1 MTTPLPSFGWQ
12 VDRARSTGGVLLAA
26 IMMSVDGLNP
36 VKVVCGVISVPSYY
50 AAYPFAIL
58 LMYLVW
64 TQMQELAY
72 FFVRVFFTSIL
83 SIFFSKIEVIGRSN
97 VPRDGP
103 LIFTGNH
110 ANQYVDALQVI
121 TSCRHR
127 VGFLVARKSYNH
139 PIVGF
144 FARAVGCIPVNRAQ
158 DTAISQP
165 KESLI
170 QCSGKMVEGRGMK
183 FTGLVEARDKIRFRG
198 HHQQLKVKNVVSDTE
213 LELMDDCPDELEG
226 LGWWEWD
233 LLKYESQGSVYESVY
248 QGLSEGKCIVVFPEG
263 GSHDRTDLLPIK
275 AGVALIAF
283 GTMEKHN
290 MSVPIV
296 PIGLSYFRGHRF
308 RGRCVVEFGPPICV
322 SSELFNV
329 YKRDKREACN
339 TLLHQIEGSMRSCL
353 VTAPDYETLRLIY
366 TARRLY
372 QPKSRMLSPEQ
383 KQDLNRRFAYG
394 YKIMVEVRI
403 DQARSRRAHPNP
415 NLYPNPNQ
423 PNQN

>member
-1 MTTPLPSFGWQ
+1 MSAPTSFGWQ

-58 LMYLVW
+58 LLYLVSS
-64 TQMQELAY
+64 QMQELAY

-83 SIFFSKIEVIGRSN
+83 SIFFSKIEVIGHSN

-110 ANQYVDALQVI
+110 ANQYVDALQVM
-121 TSCRHR
+121 TNCRHR

-144 FARAVGCIPVNRAQ
+144 FARVLGCIPVNRPQ
-158 DTAISQP
+158 DTATMQP
-165 KESLI
+165 KGSEI
-170 QCSGKMVEGRGMK
+170 KAIGKAIKGRGMK
-183 FTGLVEARDKIRFRG
+183 LTELIHARDKIRFRG
-198 HHQQLKVKNVVSDTE
+198 HHQQLKVKSVVRDTE
-213 LELMDDCPDELEG
+213 IELIDDCPEELER

-233 LLKYESQGSVYESVY
+233 LLKYESQDSVYESVY
-248 QGLSEGKCIVVFPEG
+248 QGLGEGKCIVVFPEG

-275 AGVALIAF
+275 AGVAIIAF
-283 GTMEKHN
+283 RTMEKHN
-290 MSVPIV
+290 LSVPIV

-308 RGRCVVEFGPPICV
+308 RARCVVEFGPPIRV
-322 SSELFNV
+322 SSELFSV

-353 VTAPDYETLRLIY
+353 VTAPDYETLNLIY

-372 QPKSRMLSPEQ
+372 QPMKRILSPEV

-394 YKIMVEVRI
+394 YKIMVKVCEPI
-403 DQARSRRAHPNP
+403 IQAWDMQ
-415 NLYPNPNQ
+415 LYISSLYRLAIFP
-423 PNQN
+423 